1 MHDGFLY
8 DGPEFWLKQEVR
20 NRGLGRF
27 GEIEEQMLDAWRIGI
42 FIGFDTYDLNAMFM
56 ERGKETTALFGGK
69 SLVVRVNRR
78 YIVCHNRTGLEC
90 CGAKITIFV

>member
-1 MHDGFLY
+1 
-8 DGPEFWLKQEVR
+8 
-20 NRGLGRF
+20 
-27 GEIEEQMLDAWRIGI
+27 MLDAWCIGI
-42 FIGFDTYDLNAMFM
+42 FIGFDAYDMNALFV

-78 YIVCHNRTGLEC
+78 YIVCHNRSGLEC